1 MTGDDITPFDGIGL
15 SSLYAERPTWLALR
29 LLPTK
34 IEAEHFGWA
43 TCMLHVGQIHVHLA
57 NFFII
62 IIYRIST
69 YQKARSP
76 LTCWNLTKQGE
87 SMPSSWLNMHELD
100 VVHMVLPLSNK
111 INNKV
116 IIFIPYGT
124 YLTSTSPYII
134 LLYVKRINLNPL
146 HLYTT
151 LKVNIVYFKQVVDH
165 HFFS

>member
-1 MTGDDITPFDGIGL
+1 
-15 SSLYAERPTWLALR
+15 
-29 LLPTK
+29 
-34 IEAEHFGWA
+34 
-43 TCMLHVGQIHVHLA
+43 
-57 NFFII
+57 
-62 IIYRIST
+62 
-69 YQKARSP
+69 
-76 LTCWNLTKQGE
+76 
-87 SMPSSWLNMHELD
+87 MPSSWLNMHELD

-116 IIFIPYGT
+116 IIFIPYGS

-165 HFFS
+165 HFFHKIQKEAYPLKIMCLIRLLCHVKAVFISCCLTVVGNAQPMM